1 MIDPT
6 EFASKLAN
14 SGVDNLLQDIANKT
28 KEEVAKIEALDIA
41 ALSPSAA
48 RATMAAA
55 QATVEST
62 TKVMLDAA
70 ADLNQNFLSY
80 KI

>member
-28 KEEVAKIEALDIA
+28 KEKMAAVEARDIA
-41 ALSPSAA
+41 AG
-48 RATMAAA
+48 
-55 QATVEST
+55 
-62 TKVMLDAA
+62 
-70 ADLNQNFLSY
+70 
-80 KI
+80 